1 MEKIELDPRKHMVKF
16 LIVLIVC
23 FLAVTVVTFQ
33 EVLFSFQVKRF
44 QLYLIINIIL
54 IVTYI
59 VLISAVLFDLISKKE
74 KIVIGKILKN
84 NGLLLTVVTDKRVV
98 KKYRMFNKA
107 VQDMLQPDQEIELT
121 LTQLTNYPISINVR
135 DKKEGIE
142 NPIGK
147 CKETTK

>member
-1 MEKIELDPRKHMVKF
+1 MEKI
-16 LIVLIVC
+16 
-23 FLAVTVVTFQ
+23 
-33 EVLFSFQVKRF
+33 
-44 QLYLIINIIL
+44 
-54 IVTYI
+54 
-59 VLISAVLFDLISKKE
+59 
-74 KIVIGKILKN
+74 
-84 NGLLLTVVTDKRVV
+84 NGRLLTIVTDKRDV

-107 VQDMLQPDQEIELT
+107 VQEMLQPDKEIELT